1 LERPHRPHSKRFGPA
16 ARLYWGTRYSLS
28 GLLCAFRQEQAF
40 QFETVVLALLV
51 AVLLWAELPFLRS
64 VALLGAWL
72 AVMAL
77 ELVNSA
83 VERAF
88 DLIDREYNAQIKAGK
103 DMLSAAVFLA
113 ILFNALLWGAFFLQ
127 AR

>member
-1 LERPHRPHSKRFGPA
+1 MKRYNPA
-16 ARLYWGTRYSLS
+16 ARLYRGTRHSLS
-28 GLLCAFRQEQAF
+28 GLFCAFKQEQAF
-40 QFETVVLALLV
+40 EFEAVVLALLF
-51 AVLLWAELPFLRS
+51 AVLLWAKISLLRS
-64 VALLGAWL
+64 VALIGAWL

-88 DLIDREYNAQIKAGK
+88 DLIDKEYNSQIKAGK

-113 ILFNALLWGAFFLQ
+113 ILFNALLWGMFFYKPVLSVFFVVK
-127 AR
+127 